1 MGGGKKLR
9 CVHRN
14 FLPPGNESTSDE
26 GCWGTRVKQTP
37 QLEERQMSTKRNHAG
52 KMLAMLSLMCAV
64 AASAAFGA
72 EGALARG
79 GQGNGQDPLLLTA
92 TNPTGAAN
100 FLAVVNT
107 RNKETDYVPT
117 GGNGGASGN
126 AGGVAVAGQL
136 AAVVNFGS
144 SNVTI
149 FVRQGNSMQPTQMVK
164 TTSKPV
170 SVAFGHDHLVV
181 LCLTTAE
188 SFPVYG
194 NSVGANDGVV
204 PLQIGDG
211 SSGQIVTYSGGA
223 VYTEKTGGIG
233 ELSLSTDGMAGLSGP
248 SVSVALPPAPNNS
261 TPLGMVARG
270 ANVYV
275 TIAHSDL
282 EVLVVRGQI
291 ISMAAGPTP
300 FKDSAGNLLHAPCWN
315 ALSGQFL
322 YSSDSPGKQLLR
334 YLVSDNSVFLD
345 KVAVANLGGGPTDLD
360 IKGSLLGVID
370 GGDGV
375 NSNVSL
381 FDIDSEGE
389 LTLRFAVKIP
399 SPINGAAIIE

>member
-1 MGGGKKLR
+1 ML
-9 CVHRN
+9 
-14 FLPPGNESTSDE
+14 
-26 GCWGTRVKQTP
+26 
-37 QLEERQMSTKRNHAG
+37 TKRNHAG
-52 KMLAMLSLMCAV
+52 KVLAMLPLICASLAQ
-64 AASAAFGA
+64 AQ
-72 EGALARG
+72 
-79 GQGNGQDPLLLTA
+79 QGSGHDPLFLTA
-92 TNPTGAAN
+92 TNGTEIAN

-107 RNKETDYVPT
+107 RTQETDYVPT
-117 GGNGGASGN
+117 GGAGGVPSGSN
-126 AGGVAVAGQL
+126 AGGVAVQGQL
-136 AAVVNFGS
+136 VAVVNFGS

-149 FVRQGNSMQPTQMVK
+149 FVRQGNAIEPMQMIQTA
-164 TTSKPV
+164 SKPV

-181 LCLTTAE
+181 LGLTTAQ

-194 NSVGANDGVV
+194 NTVGASDGMVQ
-204 PLQIGDG
+204 LQIGDG
-211 SSGQIVTYSGGA
+211 SAGQIVTYSGGA
-223 VYTEKTGGIG
+223 VYTEKSGGIS
-233 ELSLSTDGMAGLSGP
+233 EVQLSTDGMAGLSGP
-248 SVSVALPPAPNNS
+248 TISVALPPAPNNS
-261 TPLGMVARG
+261 TPFGMVARD
-270 ANVYV
+270 AYVYV

-282 EVLVVRGQI
+282 EALVVKGEI
-291 ISMAAGPTP
+291 VSIAAGPTP
-300 FKDSAGNLLHAPCWN
+300 YKDQSGNLLHAPCWN